1 MTDKY
6 NYRTISLRNKPY
18 SRLEKLSNSVVKGE
32 KLSIPKTIELVIKA
46 AEEKINNEE
55 VNMLTK
61 AKIDKALDAF
71 YWGDTGPNAKDEY
84 TSGYK
89 LLHKDEDTINIIGE
103 VLHTLVKKENK

>member
-1 MTDKY
+1 MK
-6 NYRTISLRNKPY
+6 K
-18 SRLEKLSNSVVKGE
+18 
-32 KLSIPKTIELVIKA
+32 
-46 AEEKINNEE
+46 EE

-89 LLHKDEDTINIIGE
+89 LLHKDEETINLVGE
-103 VLHTLVKKENK
+103 VLHTLQLATWQEKCWYCLLICNVL

>member
-18 SRLEKLSNSVVKGE
+18 SRLEKLSNIVVKGE

-71 YWGDTGPNAKDEY
+71 YWGDTGPNAKDKY

-89 LLHKDEDTINIIGE
+89 LLHQDEDTINIIGE

>member
-1 MTDKY
+1 
-6 NYRTISLRNKPY
+6 
-18 SRLEKLSNSVVKGE
+18 
-32 KLSIPKTIELVIKA
+32 
-46 AEEKINNEE
+46 
-55 VNMLTK
+55 MLTK

-103 VLHTLVKKENK
+103 VLHMLESENDNLKSDLALAKKEKIAQK

>member
-1 MTDKY
+1 MK
-6 NYRTISLRNKPY
+6 
-18 SRLEKLSNSVVKGE
+18 
-32 KLSIPKTIELVIKA
+32 
-46 AEEKINNEE
+46 EE

-103 VLHTLVKKENK
+103 VLHTLIKKENK

>member
-1 MTDKY
+1 
-6 NYRTISLRNKPY
+6 
-18 SRLEKLSNSVVKGE
+18 
-32 KLSIPKTIELVIKA
+32 
-46 AEEKINNEE
+46 
-55 VNMLTK
+55 MLTK

-103 VLHTLVKKENK
+103 VLHMLESENDNLKSDLALAKKEKIA

>member
-1 MTDKY
+1 MK
-6 NYRTISLRNKPY
+6 
-18 SRLEKLSNSVVKGE
+18 
-32 KLSIPKTIELVIKA
+32 
-46 AEEKINNEE
+46 EE

-103 VLHTLVKKENK
+103 VLHTLVKRRINEVRIYRHQRRWRS

>member
-1 MTDKY
+1 
-6 NYRTISLRNKPY
+6 
-18 SRLEKLSNSVVKGE
+18 
-32 KLSIPKTIELVIKA
+32 
-46 AEEKINNEE
+46 
-55 VNMLTK
+55 MLTK

-103 VLHTLVKKENK
+103 VLHTFCLEWSCRRYFKEKQK